1 MAIIYTH
8 AYTWRRAV
16 KTVGIALV
24 GFGTIGSGVVDILQ
38 TLEKTIEKRTGISP
52 ELRWVVDKDITT
64 PRPVK
69 VEKAKLTT
77 DYREALSDPK
87 VDIVIELVGGK
98 TFAYTLVEEALKAGK
113 HVVTANK
120 ALLAER
126 GKDLFALAKQMKK
139 SLAFE
144 ASVGGGIPI
153 LRTITHSLVG
163 DVIEGIYA
171 IVNGTTNYILTQM
184 SLSHRSLD
192 EALREAQKK
201 GFAEADPT
209 LDLNGDDA
217 AHKLAILASLAF
229 HTEVEFSQVYY
240 EGIEHI
246 ALEDILHAEKMGYV
260 IKLLAIAKRD
270 KDNRLELRVH
280 PTLVPQDNQLAF
292 VHHEYNAILVEGR
305 YLGTSMYYGKG
316 AGSHPTA
323 TAVVADVMAIAEHLE
338 SKSFELFRAYQKLEV
353 KPIDEVFCRY
363 YLRFHVLD
371 QMGVLARIASI
382 FGEYGISIAS
392 VLQPEQSENEYVPL
406 IMTTHEASEKKM
418 RLALEEISR
427 LSFVR
432 DRVVMIR
439 ILDGR
444 EK

>member
-1 MAIIYTH
+1 
-8 AYTWRRAV
+8 V
-16 KTVGIALV
+16 KKIGVALV
-24 GFGTIGSGVVDILQ
+24 GFGTIGSGVVQILQ
-38 TLEKTIEKRTGISP
+38 SLDATIEKRTGIYP

-69 VEKAKLTT
+69 VEKARLTT
-77 DYREALSDPK
+77 NYREALADPE

-98 TFAYTLVEEALKAGK
+98 GFAYTLVEESLKAGK

-126 GKDLFALAKQMKK
+126 GRELFALAKQVKK

-229 HTEVEFSQVYY
+229 HTEVDFSQVYY
-240 EGIEHI
+240 EGIERI
-246 ALEDILHAEKMGYV
+246 ALEDILHAEKMGYT

-270 KDNRLELRVH
+270 EQNRLELRVH

-292 VHHEYNAILVEGR
+292 VHYEYNAIMLEGR

-316 AGSHPTA
+316 AGSSPTA
-323 TAVVADVMAIAEHLE
+323 TAVVGDVMAIAEQRE
-338 SKSFELFRAYQKLEV
+338 CGWFELFRAYQKLEV
-353 KPIDEVFCRY
+353 KSMDEVCCRY

-371 QMGVLARIASI
+371 QMGVLASIASI
-382 FGEYGISIAS
+382 FGNHGISIAS

-406 IMTTHEASEKKM
+406 IMTTHEASEREM
-418 RLALEEISR
+418 RLALQEIAG

-432 DRVVMIR
+432 DSVVMIR